1 MAGSI
6 STSRMRGSYGGTHAK
21 KSGASDSIL
30 TPDLLNQLGKCIVE
44 HFVREAMKDFA
55 KRGWSVK
62 DPMGGPDLKDSFSF
76 QVRGKKTIEVSS
88 SFYGLNILANQDI
101 PQHPMTWLT
110 QEAHGTPKKPPD
122 RKVFGT
128 MVTKRKT
135 DRKPLVVPLKAE
147 SGEVI
152 FRTAPLKFSDA
163 WVHPGIAKFNF
174 AERAMKKAREDCSQI
189 VAQAALDAWA
199 GGI

>member
-1 MAGSI
+1 
-6 STSRMRGSYGGTHAK
+6 
-21 KSGASDSIL
+21 
-30 TPDLLNQLGKCIVE
+30 
-44 HFVREAMKDFA
+44 
-55 KRGWSVK
+55 
-62 DPMGGPDLKDSFSF
+62 
-76 QVRGKKTIEVSS
+76 
-88 SFYGLNILANQDI
+88 
-101 PQHPMTWLT
+101 
-110 QEAHGTPKKPPD
+110 
-122 RKVFGT
+122 

-135 DRKPLVVPLKAE
+135 DRKPLVVPLRAE

-163 WVHPGIAKFNF
+163 WVHPGVAKFNF